1 MPCFQSA
8 SSAKSAV
15 ALSCLFVSF
24 VVSLPAPART
34 AEPRLEFTRM
44 VAHWAE
50 YGDPDYLPFVF
61 EAEPELVQ
69 LGFYGAHFYSLAHT
83 PSYKGYPAHFP
94 VQGLKECGEWFE
106 EKNQKLHEKK
116 IKVVGHFNVEF
127 LVGDPD
133 GPNGPTGFF
142 KFYRDLWDE
151 KELGVKPVA
160 DPLELLERGPDGKPI
175 TQDGYGIGG
184 MKEYWGCLR
193 NPAWQAVLKAWVKRG
208 IERGV
213 DGYIANYFYKHDC
226 HCEHCQ
232 KEFREYLAE
241 REKEVSGGFRDRTQ
255 KTFLE
260 QLGIADLKTHKFE
273 EMAYWHKPAESTPLK
288 LEMLRWAQIS
298 NKRVFDKVFIDYG
311 RSLKKDL
318 IVAQWDHLGDFG
330 QISGDER
337 CLLPAD
343 LWGKG
348 EDYLW
353 YSTGGAAAATD
364 IAAGNLG
371 EGTLQA
377 RYIRGMFDDKPFTL
391 GKYESTRTRVAIA
404 ELAANGGAPMGFYT
418 RFKDPEARQ
427 EIVRYYQ
434 FLKRYDEIYRAN
446 RQHAEVALV
455 YPRREVFQG
464 GTAAVKQ
471 VESFKSLGK
480 RFLDSHVLFDVK
492 SNEGK
497 AQIDRGIYPGMDAAG
512 AIIDSWLRQDDPTR
526 SHFDAPATV
535 RVSASQ
541 PAKGH
546 ELDIHFVNYNRTEP
560 PKGRD
565 GQPSPGGGLKDE
577 KPIEAPPIA
586 CDVVVPAGF
595 RVTSVAAISPEQ
607 PEPATIA
614 FSVEKGRVKFTLPK
628 FLVYSVA
635 RVMLDEQPNWLWST
649 AHAIPKETTTEGSGY
664 FSIIEGQNGHIY
676 VGAAKY
682 GFNAYLVEFDP
693 AKKQMSIA
701 VDCMKEIGSTA
712 TGFAAQAKIHTRNN
726 IGKSGKIYF
735 GTKQGYPKPNSD
747 EKRTDYPGGYPMVYD
762 PATGKTRVY
771 EIPVPHQG
779 IISVTPDESRGIAYI
794 STCSDERPIES
805 THFMILNLETGKYR
819 DLMDARH
826 MYAFIVIDHLGR
838 AYHPVLGGQIARYDP
853 RTDKLGML
861 NQTVYGLPPSK
872 ESHLADEHAHPINW
886 EVSPDRKTL
895 WAVAM
900 SGNELYS
907 YDLTADGDTL
917 AGRSHGKLVPNVAA
931 TDCRAMC
938 VAPDGTVWAGVN
950 ATYENKESLLRLVSY
965 KPGDKTCV
973 DHGPIAVKNPDYT
986 TFTGADGKPLPW
998 HHGFYKYKDGTLLP
1012 RYTIMGICA
1021 AKDGTVYLTTLAPFT
1036 LHEIHVPKP

>member
-1 MPCFQSA
+1 MLTRRLLSWTFACL
-8 SSAKSAV
+8 V
-15 ALSCLFVSF
+15 ALFAATDPTSGQQ
-24 VVSLPAPART
+24 
-34 AEPRLEFTRM
+34 PRLEFTRM

-50 YGDPDYLPFVF
+50 YGHPDYLPFVF

-69 LGFYGAHFYSLAHT
+69 LGFYGGHFYSLAHT
-83 PSYKGYPAHFP
+83 PAYKGYPAHFP
-94 VQGLKECGEWFE
+94 VQGLKECGAWFE
-106 EKNQKLHEKK
+106 EKNQRLHEKN

-151 KELGVKPVA
+151 KELGPKPVA
-160 DPLELLERGPDGKPI
+160 DPLQLLERGPDGQPI
-175 TQDGYGIGG
+175 TQAGYGIGG

-193 NPAWQAVLKAWVKRG
+193 NPAWQAVLKAWAKRG

-213 DGYIANYFYKHDC
+213 DGYIANYFYKHNC
-226 HCEHCQ
+226 HCEHCLG
-232 KEFREYLAE
+232 EFRAYLKERHPPAE
-241 REKEVSGGFRDRTQ
+241 LKQF
-255 KTFLE
+255 
-260 QLGIADLKTHKFE
+260 GIDDLRAHKFA
-273 EMAYWHKPAESTPLK
+273 EMAYWHKPEESTPLK

-298 NKRVFDKVFIDYG
+298 NKRVFDKVLIEYG

-318 IVAQWDHLGDFG
+318 IVAQWDHLGDFT

-337 CLLPAD
+337 CLLPAE

-364 IAAGNLG
+364 IAAGHLG

-418 RFKDPEARQ
+418 RFADPEARR
-427 EIVRYYQ
+427 EIVRYYG
-434 FLKRYDEIYRAN
+434 FLKRYDAIYRAN
-446 RQHAEVALV
+446 RSHAELALLFPRTAVAAGDLSRV
-455 YPRREVFQG
+455 ADFRQAGKKLLGEHSLFDVLSDEPAHQPRRERYQQVVSG
-464 GTAAVKQ
+464 PEVPTAGP
-471 VESFKSLGK
+471 SSS
-480 RFLDSHVLFDVK
+480 RF
-492 SNEGK
+492 
-497 AQIDRGIYPGMDAAG
+497 AA
-512 AIIDSWLRQDDPTR
+512 PT
-526 SHFDAPATV
+526 TV
-535 RVSASQ
+535 RISASR
-541 PAKGH
+541 PAADD
-546 ELDIHFVNYNRTEP
+546 ELDIHFVNYSRTEP

-565 GQPSPGGGLKDE
+565 GQPSPGGGIKDE
-577 KPIEAPPIA
+577 KPIEAPAIE

-595 RVTSVAAISPEQ
+595 TVTSVAAISPEQ
-607 PEPATIA
+607 PEPETLKFTA
-614 FSVEKGRVKFTLPK
+614 EKGRVKFTMPK
-628 FLVYSVA
+628 LLVYGVA
-635 RVMLDEQPNWLWST
+635 RIALAKQVAAAEPKWLWST
-649 AHAIPKETTTEGSGY
+649 AHVIPKETTTEGSGY
-664 FSIIEGQNGHIY
+664 FSILEGQNRHIY

-693 AKKQMSIA
+693 KTQKMSIA

-712 TGFAAQAKIHTRNN
+712 TGFVAQAKIHTRNN
-726 IGKSGKIYF
+726 IGPSGKIYF

-779 IISVTPDESRGIAYI
+779 IISVTPDESRGLAYI

-805 THFMILNLETGKYR
+805 THFLILNLETGKYR

-826 MYAFIVIDHLGR
+826 MYAFIVLDHLGR

-853 RTDKLGML
+853 RTDKLEL
-861 NQTVYGLPPSK
+861 LKQTIDGQPPAK
-872 ESHLADEHAHPINW
+872 DSHLIDEHAHPINW
-886 EVSPDRKTL
+886 EISPDRKTL

-900 SGNELYS
+900 SGNQLYS
-907 YDLTADGDTL
+907 YDLTAEGDTL
-917 AGRSHGKLVPNVAA
+917 PGKSHGKLLEDAA
-931 TDCRAMC
+931 KTDCRAMC
-938 VAPDGTVWAGVN
+938 VAPDGTVWAGIN
-950 ATYENKESLLRLVSY
+950 TTYASKESFLRVISY
-965 KPGDKTCV
+965 KPGAPTCT
-973 DHGPIAVKNPDYT
+973 DHGPIAVRNPD
-986 TFTGADGKPLPW
+986 FTVFTDAAGKALPW
-998 HHGFYKYKDGTLLP
+998 HHGFYRSNDGTLLP
-1012 RYTIMGICA
+1012 RYSIMGICA
-1021 AKDGTVYLTTLAPFT
+1021 AKSGTIYVTTLAPFT
-1036 LHEIHVPKP
+1036 LHEIKVPAQP